1 LGELRHGVLQI
12 INHREP
18 CTMTKLPPPQAVLFD
33 FDGTLADTAPD
44 LVEATQRLLRTHG
57 LPVKPYA
64 DLRQVCSSGARG
76 LLGVAFGLSKE
87 DAGFE
92 PMRQAF
98 LTEYRACLTQ
108 HTRLFEGV
116 VALLTELNNRGIV
129 WGIVTNKATD
139 LTTPIVQAILTDIGL
154 PPATV
159 VCGDTTPHAK
169 PHPAPLLKAC
179 ADIATA
185 PSACWY
191 VGDDRRDIECAQA
204 SGCLAIGVSFGYHPA
219 HDMPNSWGAAAVLA
233 APLDLLNLWA

>member
-1 LGELRHGVLQI
+1 ML
-12 INHREP
+12 
-18 CTMTKLPPPQAVLFD
+18 KLTPPKAVLFD

-44 LVEATQRLLRTHG
+44 LVEATQRLLRARG
-57 LPVKPYA
+57 LPEKPYA

-76 LLGVAFGLSKE
+76 LLGVAFGLHKDE
-87 DAGFE
+87 PDYE

-98 LTEYRACLTQ
+98 LLEYRACLTQ
-108 HTRLFEGV
+108 HTRLFDGV
-116 VALLTELNNRGIV
+116 IELLKQLNARGIV

-159 VCGDTTPHAK
+159 VCGDTTPHPK

-185 PSACWY
+185 PQDCWY
-191 VGDDRRDIECAQA
+191 VGDDRRDIESAVA
-204 SGCLAIGVSFGYHPA
+204 SGCVPIGVSFGYH
-219 HDMPNSWGAAAVLA
+219 HDTDPPHTWGAVAVLA
-233 APLDLLNLWA
+233 QPLDLLSLLA

>member
-1 LGELRHGVLQI
+1 MT
-12 INHREP
+12 REITR
-18 CTMTKLPPPQAVLFD
+18 TMTLTPPKGILFD

-44 LVEATQRLLRTHG
+44 LVEATQRLLRAHD
-57 LPVKPYA
+57 LPEKPYA
-64 DLRQVCSSGARG
+64 LLRQTCSTGARG
-76 LLGVAFGLSKE
+76 LLHVAFGLSKE
-87 DAGFE
+87 DAAFE

-108 HTRLFEGV
+108 HTRLFDGV
-116 VALLTELNNRGIV
+116 IQLLNELNARGIA

-179 ADIATA
+179 GDITTA
-185 PSACWY
+185 PQDCWY
-191 VGDDRRDIECAQA
+191 VGDDRRDIESAQA
-204 SGCLAIGVSFGYHPA
+204 SGCVPIGVSFGYHPETDPP
-219 HDMPNSWGAAAVLA
+219 HTWGAAVVIAQ
-233 APLDLLNLWA
+233 PKDLLGLMAV

>member
-1 LGELRHGVLQI
+1 MQLTRPKAI
-12 INHREP
+12 
-18 CTMTKLPPPQAVLFD
+18 LFD

-44 LVEATQRLLRTHG
+44 LVEATQRLLRAHG
-57 LPVKPYA
+57 KPTLPYN

-76 LLGVAFGLSKE
+76 LLGVAFGLHKDE
-87 DAGFE
+87 PAYE

-116 VALLTELNNRGIV
+116 PDLLLALNSRGIV
-129 WGIVTNKATD
+129 WGIITNKATD
-139 LTTPIVQAILTDIGL
+139 LTTPIVQVILTDAGF

-179 ADIATA
+179 ADIALL
-185 PSACWY
+185 PQQCWY
-191 VGDDRRDIECAQA
+191 VGDDRRDVESALA
-204 SGCLAIGVSFGYHPA
+204 SGCQPVAVSYGYHPD
-219 HDMPNSWGAAAVLA
+219 HDQPHSWGAATVVAK
-233 APLDLLNLWA
+233 PLDLLGLLAH

>member
-1 LGELRHGVLQI
+1 MT
-12 INHREP
+12 REITR
-18 CTMTKLPPPQAVLFD
+18 TMTLTPPKAILFD

-44 LVEATQRLLRTHG
+44 LVEATQRLLRARG
-57 LPVKPYA
+57 LPEKPYT

-76 LLGVAFGLSKE
+76 LLGVAFRLHKDE
-87 DAGFE
+87 PAYE

-108 HTRLFEGV
+108 HTRLFDGV
-116 VALLTELNNRGIV
+116 IELLKELNARGIA

-185 PSACWY
+185 PQDCWY
-191 VGDDRRDIECAQA
+191 VGDDRRDIESAQA
-204 SGCLAIGVSFGYHPA
+204 SGCVPIGVSFGYHPETDPP
-219 HDMPNSWGAAAVLA
+219 HTWGAAVVIAQ
-233 APLDLLNLWA
+233 PKDLLGLMAV